1 MKTEKL
7 IINAIEVFEIKSKSH
22 WINSFPG
29 AIPKLPV
36 TEEYLFIDANG
47 NMASCG
53 EDFMI
58 AEKESTYPIKIYL
71 LKRIAHDSD
80 PQYFNQL
87 LNLFK

>member
-1 MKTEKL
+1 METQKI
-7 IINAIEVFEIKSKSH
+7 IINAIEVFEIKSKRH
-22 WINSFPG
+22 WVNSFPG
-29 AIPKLPV
+29 ALPKLPPS
-36 TEEYLFIDANG
+36 EKLIWIDING
-47 NMASCG
+47 NSSSVG

-71 LKRIAHDSD
+71 LKRISHDSD